1 MKVGFLLAIIAVC
14 VICRA
19 IIFKKHEISPI
30 WSFIPIVNKYKLGKL
45 TGSKLLAKLNAIVH
59 PLFFLS
65 FSFSLGLELWIMTE
79 YAYSIQIP
87 KDGTSDSIIKVSVPQ
102 EVANVD
108 VWSKYILIAVAVIAI
123 VVWCI
128 TMWKYTIQHEAN
140 PWWIL
145 LWAVIPVIPY
155 IAFAASSKTVIN
167 GKLYTTK
174 RVEIGDIPKKK
185 KKNTKIE
192 TSEDEVDDETENN
205 NVINLSK
212 TKNNK
217 KSNKSKKHKNRIAKI
232 YKIKNDIVKDTN
244 DDIEEDTEEDIEEV
258 EDNNIVEEVESE
270 DDKKSGFMSKF
281 KEKFSK
287 RKKNQ
292 YAKDDEEST

>member
-19 IIFKKHEISPI
+19 IIFKKHEINPI

-87 KDGTSDSIIKVSVPQ
+87 KDGTSDSVIQVSVPQ

-108 VWSKYILIAVAVIAI
+108 VWSKYILIAVAVVAL

-174 RVEIGDIPKKK
+174 KVEIGDIPKKK
-185 KKNTKIE
+185 NKNTKIE
-192 TSEDEVDDETENN
+192 TSEDEVDAETEDN
-205 NVINLSK
+205 NVINLS
-212 TKNNK
+212 KNNK

-232 YKIKNDIVKDTN
+232 HKIKNDIVKDTN
-244 DDIEEDTEEDIEEV
+244 DDIEEDTEEV
-258 EDNNIVEEVESE
+258 EDNTIVEEVESE
-270 DDKKSGFMSKF
+270 DDKKSSFMSKF